1 MQCIQHQITP
11 CQQAV
16 SQRKQMLL
24 DTRLGCFT
32 CTSDFQNTAAV
43 PSIRAQPSFQKSTRI
58 TSTALQNTMVSVL
71 PADVATVLLMEV
83 NLCLHSK
90 LGHFLFTTKMKDLS
104 LIIGYD

>member
-1 MQCIQHQITP
+1 
-11 CQQAV
+11 
-16 SQRKQMLL
+16 
-24 DTRLGCFT
+24 
-32 CTSDFQNTAAV
+32 
-43 PSIRAQPSFQKSTRI
+43 
-58 TSTALQNTMVSVL
+58 MVSVL